1 MRMPSLAALLLFCL
15 GAQGLAEDGQGSS
28 HDISFVSIDGGPLPL
43 STFSG
48 KVILIVNTASLCG
61 FTKQYAELQALHER
75 YVEKG
80 LVVLGVPSNDF
91 GSQEPGGSQEIKSFS
106 EVNYGINFPMTEKVK
121 VKGEN
126 AHPFYAWAAEEVG
139 FVGKPRWNFHK
150 YLVDSN
156 GELLAWFSSP
166 TSPLSSKVVT
176 AIEGVLV
183 AGSENAG

>member
-1 MRMPSLAALLLFCL
+1 MRRPFLAAFFLFYL
-15 GAQGLAEDGQGSS
+15 GAQGLAEDGQKSA
-28 HDISFVSIDGGPLPL
+28 HDFSFVSIDGAPLPL

-48 KVILIVNTASLCG
+48 KVVLIVNTASFCG
-61 FTKQYAELQALHER
+61 FTKQYAKLQTLHER

-91 GSQEPGGSQEIKSFS
+91 GSQEPGGSEEIKSFC
-106 EVNYGINFPMTEKVK
+106 ELNYGINFPMTEKVK

-139 FVGKPRWNFHK
+139 FVGKPKWNFHK
-150 YLVDSN
+150 YLVDPN

-176 AIEGVLV
+176 AIEDVLV
-183 AGSENAG
+183 SDLGNAG